1 MCMSR
6 MWPVSCISIL
16 LIRAI
21 LTVCLHSSRTT
32 LVATAYTYASTF
44 HGLHA
49 PLCTMSHS
57 VTSTTTPF
65 TYQATFM

>member
-1 MCMSR
+1 MRMSL

-21 LTVCLHSSRTT
+21 LTVCLHSCRTT
-32 LVATAYTYASTF
+32 LLATACTSTF
-44 HGLHA
+44 HVLHG